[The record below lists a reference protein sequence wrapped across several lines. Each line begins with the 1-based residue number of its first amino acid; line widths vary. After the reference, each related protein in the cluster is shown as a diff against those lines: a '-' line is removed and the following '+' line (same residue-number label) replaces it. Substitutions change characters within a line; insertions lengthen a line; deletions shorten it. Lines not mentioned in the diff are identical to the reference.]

1 MTAEIT
7 DRPRQAAHR
16 APGKIKT
23 AMASAAGTCVENYD
37 FVAYGTA
44 AALYFGKVFFPNT
57 DPVVGTLL
65 AFATLAVG
73 FLMRP
78 IGGAVGG
85 YLGDKYG
92 RKPVLVGALL
102 TMGIATVLIG
112 CLPTYA
118 QVGILAP
125 ILLVII
131 RMIQGLA
138 FGAEWGGA
146 VMMTF
151 EHAPWKQRG
160 RFAAIPQAG
169 NPLGIT
175 LANAAFLLSASLQT
189 DWAWRLP
196 FLASAI
202 LIVVGLVVRM
212 KLEESPEFEHTKA
225 TGAIVKNPL
234 TTVIKNDWRNI
245 LRVISLRIVESCA
258 YYVTATYLLSYITKN
273 NPDDRAIG
281 LTGIVIA
288 SLLAIPVTLMAGA
301 LTKPDRPSQALP
313 RRNHRRHRLRL
324 SPCFLLS
331 NTGNPFLIV
340 LAFVIGIGIIHATF
354 TGTQG
359 AWFAELFR
367 TNTRT
372 GSQRVRQR
380 QLQVRIVLLRRHALH
395 RHPGGGQLCRNLGES
410 ESRSPTSKCSG
421 QPHAARGPRRGR
433 RRSPGRPAPA
443 PGVRGRLRLRTAPDQ
458 KDTQCVLPSITEQQK
473 KRPRRVASES
483 IMTLRASLRRHYPS
497 GSWGHRHVL
506 RRSRQLLPCR
516 KGPTSQPGSPSSPCY
531 ALATNTFIT
540 ALDSIVMYISLAYAV

>member
-7 DRPRQAAHR
+7 DRPRQAAHGS
-16 APGKIKT
+16 PGKIKT

-151 EHAPWKQRG
+151 EHAPWKKRG

-225 TGAIVKNPL
+225 MGAIVKNPL

-301 LTKPDRPSQALP
+301 LTDRIG
-313 RRNHRRHRLRL
+313 RRKLYL
-324 SPCFLLS
+324 GGTIAVIVFGFPMFLLS

-372 GSQRVRQR
+372 SGASIGY
-380 QLQVRIVLLRRHALH
+380 QVAASISGFAPFLAVLLASVFGWA
-395 RHPGGGQLCRNLGES
+395 GGASLYVLVGVIGLLGVLNTRETWGAKEKAEVDAIIAGEPVAS
-410 ESRSPTSKCSG
+410 
-421 QPHAARGPRRGR
+421 AADQ
-433 RRSPGRPAPA
+433 PAPSS
-443 PGVRGRLRLRTAPDQ
+443 VR
-458 KDTQCVLPSITEQQK
+458 
-473 KRPRRVASES
+473 
-483 IMTLRASLRRHYPS
+483 
-497 GSWGHRHVL
+497 
-506 RRSRQLLPCR
+506 
-516 KGPTSQPGSPSSPCY
+516 
-531 ALATNTFIT
+531 
-540 ALDSIVMYISLAYAV
+540 